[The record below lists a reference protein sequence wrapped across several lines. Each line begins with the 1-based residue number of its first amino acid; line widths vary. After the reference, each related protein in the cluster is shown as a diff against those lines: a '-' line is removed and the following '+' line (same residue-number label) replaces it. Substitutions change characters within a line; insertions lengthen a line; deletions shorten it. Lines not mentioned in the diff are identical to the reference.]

1 MILGSRSR
9 GNSRTHRNRSETS
22 HLIIRNL
29 AKPATIAINQ
39 APLIFE
45 KGHSCVVRRC
55 VLLGLLAQLASD
67 SDLNEA
73 LASHARIITPASS
86 NPFLI
91 ALQAAKSPVLVITSS
106 SRNAEDLAEDLR
118 NLHPHVLE
126 FPAWETLP
134 HERLSPRSDTIA
146 KRIQTL
152 SALHTFKAGENPII
166 VAPVRAAIHR
176 FISSLATEP
185 LKTIEIGQEQSLT
198 ELIEHFT
205 ALSYTRTD
213 LVEKRGEFAVRGGI
227 VDVFLPL
234 AHYPV
239 RIDFFGDEI
248 EELRYFDISD
258 QRTTKPVEGK
268 LTIIPCRELLISD
281 EVRKR
286 AEELKVRFP
295 GNVEMLEK
303 ISQGISVDGMEALIP
318 FLVDE
323 QETIF
328 SRIDKSARVIFIDEE
343 RIKSRTADLI
353 ETNDEFLAA
362 SWSNAS
368 MGGDA
373 PMPTEKVT
381 YLNWDGLHDAIA
393 SHHLSKSSLNSFGTD
408 LDSQAYFTDFAP
420 IEPMRGN
427 LERLCQLLGDG
438 LNQHQTVL
446 FAATGH
452 GMAERFAGIFRDAD
466 LPVQLSASL
475 NAKPTKGSI
484 HVFQSTLSH
493 GFASEDQDL
502 LFITERD
509 LSGTKVTSKDAA
521 RMPTKRKQA
530 IDPLELKAGD
540 FVVHEQH
547 GIGRYV
553 ELVQRTVGGIT
564 REYLVIEYAPAKRGQ
579 PGDRIFV
586 PTDTLEQ
593 VSKYVGGEAPA
604 VHRIGSGEWQKAKG
618 RARKAVRQIAGE
630 LIRLYAAR
638 TSAPGFA
645 FSPDTPWQR
654 ELEDAFSYIETPD
667 QLSTIE
673 DVKRDMERPYPMDRI
688 ICGDVGYGK
697 TEIAIRAA
705 FKAVQ
710 DGKQVAVL
718 VPTTLLVQQHSKTF
732 TERYAGFPIKVAGI
746 SRFNTAK
753 ESKEILKELEAG
765 LVDVIVGTHRLLSQD
780 VIFKDLGLVIVD
792 EEQRFGVEQKES
804 LKKMRTTVD
813 VLAMSATPIPRTLE
827 MAVTGIREMSTITT
841 PPEERHPIL
850 TYVGPSDE
858 AQIKAAIHRELLRD
872 GQIFYL
878 HNRVESIDRTASHI
892 QEMIPEAR
900 VRVAHGQ
907 MSESQLED
915 VILGF
920 WNRDFDVLVCTTIVE
935 SGLDI
940 PNANTL
946 IVEHA
951 ENFGLSQLHQIR
963 GRVGRGRERGYAYFL
978 YPADKP
984 LTEVA
989 LDRLKTIATN
999 TDLGAGM
1006 RVALKDLEIRGAG
1019 NLLGGEQSGHIADVG
1034 FDLYMRMVGEAVNDY
1049 KSGIIEGEEISHEC
1063 KIELPINAHLSEEYV
1078 PGERLRLDLY
1088 RRLAD
1093 VKTDADVQ
1101 SIREEMIDRFGAL
1114 PIEAEALLDVALL
1127 RAFAKSHGIR
1137 ELVLAGKY
1145 VRISPLTLPESKQLK
1160 LNRLFP
1166 SSLYK
1171 SQSST
1176 VMVAI
1181 PRAGAWTPPAAGSE
1195 KLGDT
1200 SLLAFA
1206 RQALTDL
1213 TT

>member
-1 MILGSRSR
+1 MR
-9 GNSRTHRNRSETS
+9 GLCN
-22 HLIIRNL
+22 
-29 AKPATIAINQ
+29 
-39 APLIFE
+39 
-45 KGHSCVVRRC
+45 
-55 VLLGLLAQLASD
+55 LLAA
-67 SDLNEA
+67 N
-73 LASHARIITPASS
+73 SS
-86 NPFLI
+86 IPTAISESKKVVAANSAAPFLL
-91 ALQAAKSPVLVITSS
+91 ALKAAEHPLLVITSS
-106 SRNAEDLAEDLR
+106 SRSAEDLAEDLR
-118 NLHPHVLE
+118 NLHDGVLE

-134 HERLSPRSDTIA
+134 HERLSPRSETVARRIA
-146 KRIQTL
+146 TL
-152 SALHTFKAGENPII
+152 ASLHSASNPIV

-176 FISSLATEP
+176 FVAGLATTP
-185 LKTIEIGQEQSLT
+185 LRTLEIGEEVGFT
-198 ELIEHFT
+198 ELIAHLT

-227 VDVFLPL
+227 IDLFLPL
-234 AHYPV
+234 TQHPV

-248 EELRYFDISD
+248 EEMRYFNISD
-258 QRTTKPVEGK
+258 QRTTDAVIGK
-268 LTIIPCRELLISD
+268 LTIVPCREFLLTPDIQ
-281 EVRKR
+281 ER
-286 AEELKVRFP
+286 AAQLKEKYPSALEL
-295 GNVEMLEK
+295 LEK
-303 ISQGISVDGMEALIP
+303 ISQGIVVDGMESLIP
-318 FLVDE
+318 LLTDE
-323 QETIF
+323 SESILDRMPQGTE
-328 SRIDKSARVIFIDEE
+328 VIFLDSE
-343 RIKSRTADLI
+343 RVRARTTDLI
-353 ETNDEFLAA
+353 ATNEEFLEAA
-362 SWSNAS
+362 WSSAAI
-368 MGGDA
+368 GGQA
-373 PMPTEKVT
+373 PMPVSRVT
-381 YLNWDGLHDAIA
+381 YMDWD
-393 SHHLSKSSLNSFGTD
+393 SLNQAITSSNLKSAAIDNFGSD
-408 LDSQAYFTDFAP
+408 LEEDVTFLDLTA
-420 IEPMRGN
+420 IEPMRN
-427 LERLCQLLGDG
+427 NVEKLCEVLREG
-438 LNQHQTVL
+438 L
-446 FAATGH
+446 AAHKSVIFSTTGH
-452 GMAERFAGIFRDAD
+452 GMAERYAGIFRGEH
-466 LPVQLSASL
+466 LPVQMVERLVA
-475 NAKPTKGSI
+475 APTKGSI
-484 HVFQSTLSH
+484 HITQSTIRN
-493 GFASEDQDL
+493 GFHSDDAEI

-509 LSGTKVTSKDAA
+509 LSGSKVGNKDGA
-521 RMPTKRKQA
+521 RMPSKRKQA
-530 IDPLELKAGD
+530 VDPLELTPGD
-540 FVVHEQH
+540 YVVHEQH

-553 ELVQRTVGGIT
+553 ELIQRTVGGVT

-593 VSKYVGGEAPA
+593 VSKYVGGETPT

-618 RARKAVRQIAGE
+618 RARKAVKQIAGE

-638 TSAPGFA
+638 TSAPGYA

-732 TERYAGFPIKVAGI
+732 IERYAGFPVKVAGL

-753 ESKEILKELEAG
+753 ESKEILEGVAAG
-765 LVDVIVGTHRLLSQD
+765 TIDVVVGTHRILSQD
-780 VIFKDLGLVIVD
+780 VQFKDLGLVIVD

-850 TYVGPSDE
+850 TYVGPSDD

-878 HNRVESIDRTASHI
+878 HNRVDSIDSAATKL
-892 QEMIPEAR
+892 QELVPEAR
-900 VRVAHGQ
+900 IRVAHGQ

-920 WNRDFDVLVCTTIVE
+920 WNRDFDILVCTTIVE

-946 IVEHA
+946 IVERA
-951 ENFGLSQLHQIR
+951 DKFGLSQLHQLR
-963 GRVGRGRERGYAYFL
+963 GRVGRGRERAYAYFL
-978 YPADKP
+978 YSNDHP
-984 LTEVA
+984 LTEIA

-1034 FDLYMRMVGEAVNDY
+1034 FDLYMRMVGEAVHDY
-1049 KSGIIEGEEISHEC
+1049 KSGIIETEEINHEC
-1063 KIELPINAHLSEEYV
+1063 KVELPVNAHLSEEYV

-1093 VKTDADVQ
+1093 VTSDADVDA
-1101 SIREEMIDRFGAL
+1101 IREELTDRFGVL
-1114 PIEAEALLDVALL
+1114 PDEATALLAVASL
-1127 RAFAKSHGIR
+1127 RAYAKSLGIR
-1137 ELVLAGKY
+1137 EIVAAGKFLR
-1145 VRISPLTLPESKQLK
+1145 VSPLALPESKQLR
-1160 LNRLFP
+1160 LGRLFP

-1171 SQSST
+1171 SATNT
-1176 VMVAI
+1176 VMITI
-1181 PRAGAWTPPAAGSE
+1181 PKPAGWSPAAQSTAPI
-1195 KLGDT
+1195 GDT
-1200 SLLAFA
+1200 SLLEWATK
-1206 RQALTDL
+1206 ALTEL
-1213 TT
+1213 LA